1 MNGSIQVL
9 ASALKKP
16 NYINLT
22 FEPMPIIVKK
32 ESILKH

>member
-1 MNGSIQVL
+1 MKGSIKVL

-22 FEPMPIIVKK
+22 IETNANN
-32 ESILKH
+32 S

>member
-1 MNGSIQVL
+1 MKSSIQVL

-22 FEPMPIIVKK
+22 FETNANN
-32 ESILKH
+32 S